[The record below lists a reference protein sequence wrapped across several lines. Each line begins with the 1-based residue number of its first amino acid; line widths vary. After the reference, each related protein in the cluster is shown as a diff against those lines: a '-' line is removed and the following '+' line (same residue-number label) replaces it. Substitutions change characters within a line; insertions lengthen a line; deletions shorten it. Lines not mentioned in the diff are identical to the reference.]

1 MIHQKQT
8 GLVLG
13 DLLKPLIG
21 FIGKAGT
28 HHAKDAQ
35 NANQYTPE
43 KIRFLGEAVL
53 RSGQRHHF
61 IIGQGFDRRLQVMT
75 RPSLLI

>member
-1 MIHQKQT
+1 
-8 GLVLG
+8 
-13 DLLKPLIG
+13 
-21 FIGKAGT
+21 
-28 HHAKDAQ
+28 
-35 NANQYTPE
+35 
-43 KIRFLGEAVL
+43 VL